1 MVATRRDT
9 KRLKVFRGI
18 GILLLAFNGIG
29 AIYGGGS
36 LMIHPDG
43 SGLRL
48 DPALLT
54 HSPFRDFIIPGL
66 VLFVVNGLCSLVIM
80 LLSAT
85 HYRGYDRYTTLQ
97 GVLLL
102 GWLAI
107 QIVLIRTLD
116 IMHMVMALTG
126 IGLVGCGMAMQ
137 KLIARLEEHY

>member
-1 MVATRRDT
+1 MVTARLDT
-9 KRLKVFRGI
+9 GRLKVFRALGM
-18 GILLLAFNGIG
+18 LLLAFNGTG
-29 AIYGGGS
+29 AMYGGGS

-48 DPALLT
+48 DPALLAHT
-54 HSPFRDFIIPGL
+54 PFRNFIIPGL
-66 VLFVVNGLCSLVIM
+66 VLFVVNGLCSLVIL

-102 GWLAI
+102 GWLLI
-107 QIVLIRTLD
+107 QILMIRTLD
-116 IMHMVMALTG
+116 IMHLVMGLTG
-126 IGLVGCGMAMQ
+126 LGLVVCGMAMK